1 MPRTVEEGT
10 WYLRRV
16 NLPVFRHERVSPV
29 NPASLEI
36 APDLVEKYLVAFL
49 RDEVIRQRKMSR
61 VVLGLSG
68 GIDSAVV
75 AYLAAKAF
83 GCSNVFAFLMPYKI
97 SAPTSLSDA
106 KLIVDTLGIESRIID
121 ITPMVDGYVLR
132 YEEGISSMRLGNICS
147 RCRTTILFDQSA
159 EVGGIP
165 LGTGN
170 KSERLLG
177 YYTWHGD
184 DAPPVNPLG
193 DLFKT
198 QVYQLAHHLGIPE
211 ALVSKPPSADL
222 VAGQTDEADYGVGYA
237 EIDVVLNAMVHGYSK
252 EQVLE
257 QGITEEHFNLI
268 EKRLS
273 GTHWKRRTATVAMLS
288 DSAIGEYYL
297 RPVDYR

>member
-10 WYLRRV
+10 WYLRGV
-16 NLPVFRHERVSPV
+16 NLPVFRHERVSPL

-83 GCSNVFAFLMPYKI
+83 GRSNVFAFLMPYKI
-97 SAPTSLSDA
+97 SAPASLSDA
-106 KLIVDTLGIESRIID
+106 KLIVDRLGIESRIID
-121 ITPMVDGYVLR
+121 ITPMVDGYVLQ

-198 QVYQLAHHLGIPE
+198 QVYQLARHLGIPE

-237 EIDVVLNAMVHGYSK
+237 EIDVVLNAIVHGYSR

-257 QGITEEHFNLI
+257 QGITEEHFDLI
-268 EKRLS
+268 ERRLS